1 MTTDTVAPPRTTR
14 KASKPIE
21 TATPAAEQPARP
33 AIWLQVILPSGGAT
47 QPAAIPLDVP
57 EWERM
62 FDQIVI
68 NIKLAV
74 MRDMLESLKAPL
86 GIQ

>member
-1 MTTDTVAPPRTTR
+1 MTTDTVAPPRPTR
-14 KASKPIE
+14 KADKPIE
-21 TATPAAEQPARP
+21 TAAEQPARP